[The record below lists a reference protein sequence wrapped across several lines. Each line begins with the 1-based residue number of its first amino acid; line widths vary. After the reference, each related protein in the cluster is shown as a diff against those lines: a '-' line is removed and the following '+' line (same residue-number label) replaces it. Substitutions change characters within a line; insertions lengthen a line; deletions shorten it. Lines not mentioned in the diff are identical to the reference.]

1 MDVSALNQGSILWS
15 YLSSGQR
22 ELVID
27 GALLVEDRE
36 KHPDQRLSDYSYL
49 VFPYAK
55 LYEGFLKQ
63 LFLDLKIIREQ
74 EYLGEHFRVGKVLSP
89 NLAHLLKAKSAYG
102 QLAKTY
108 GQEVAD
114 KLWFAW
120 KQGRNMVFHYFPH
133 NLRRL
138 SYDDA
143 EVVIMEIVAAME
155 YAVTITGVKHT
166 RG

>member
-1 MDVSALNQGSILWS
+1 MDLSALDQGTVLWA

-22 ELVID
+22 ELVVD
-27 GALLVEDRE
+27 GALLVEDRA
-36 KHPDQRLSDYSYL
+36 KHPDERLNDYSYL

-89 NLAHLLKAKSAYG
+89 NLVRVLKTRSAYG
-102 QLAKTY
+102 QLAKTF
-108 GQEVAD
+108 GQQVAD
-114 KLWFAW
+114 MLWLAW

-133 NLRRL
+133 NLKRL
-138 SYDDA
+138 TYQEA
-143 EVVIMEIVAAME
+143 EQVIMGIIDAMV
-155 YAVTITGVKHT
+155 YAVTITGVT
-166 RG
+166 RKRQ